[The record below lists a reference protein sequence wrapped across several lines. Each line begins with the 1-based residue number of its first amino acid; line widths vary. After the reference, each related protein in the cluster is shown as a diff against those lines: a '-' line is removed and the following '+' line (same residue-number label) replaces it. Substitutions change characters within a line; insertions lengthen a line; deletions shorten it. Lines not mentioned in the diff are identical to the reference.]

1 MQRRAVGEHQFAFA
15 EFDESF
21 NRVAVV
27 INIRIANEVVDAIHL
42 ERDLSANR
50 YLAAHD
56 LVSKYTVV
64 MWGFRIR

>member
-1 MQRRAVGEHQFAFA
+1 MQGRAVGKHQFAFA

-21 NRVAVV
+21 NCGAVV
-27 INIRIANEVVDAIHL
+27 INIRIANKIIDTIHL
-42 ERDLSANR
+42 ERNLSTNR